1 MSLLESSQIE
11 SSVRALGEQVRP
23 AIIAIDGPAASG
35 KSTVGYRLAKALDY
49 LFFDTGVMY
58 RAVTWA
64 ALARGVAIEDEPAV
78 GDLAHALEIDL
89 CSPQPAQQDGR
100 HATVR
105 VDGQDVTW
113 LIRAPEVDRNV
124 SAVSAYCEV
133 RRAMT
138 AKQRQI
144 AQRYGRGDADRP
156 GIVLVGR
163 NIGTVVVP
171 DAALKLYVDA
181 TPEERARRRHHELHQ
196 QGKTISSEQV
206 LADMMRRDRL
216 DSERALAPLRP
227 AADAVRIDNTGQS
240 ADATLVRALDALW
253 ATLGQL

>member
-1 MSLLESSQIE
+1 M
-11 SSVRALGEQVRP
+11 
-23 AIIAIDGPAASG
+23 IIAIDGPAASG

-156 GIVLVGR
+156 GIVLVGEGNPSR
-163 NIGTVVVP
+163 TR
-171 DAALKLYVDA
+171 ALLA
-181 TPEERARRRHHELHQ
+181 TETKKH
-196 QGKTISSEQV
+196 EQV
-206 LADMMRRDRL
+206 AYGVPVTTVLVGKDQGQVPLENLQKHLEKLPKALQPHQLTEVKQRL
-216 DSERALAPLRP
+216 K
-227 AADAVRIDNTGQS
+227 
-240 ADATLVRALDALW
+240 ALDAMRPKLPVPRGPMPTMKGVNR
-253 ATLGQL
+253 AMRGR